1 MRVMSALALALAL
14 FAAHASAADTGLAK
28 VRERALATRYRGYA
42 QIVPIGTLTVRAL
55 LDGTLKDFRLVP
67 GEAVR
72 AGQLLARMTG
82 PGFVQARTAVTRA
95 RAERT
100 LERRRLV
107 SVRHTYP
114 ALSSRNELDAAR
126 ARVTDAHARLA
137 AAEARLKF
145 LQSGA
150 EIRAPRAGVVLE
162 TFAVNGEQVA
172 QGAPLLRL
180 QARGGL
186 WVKGVFYGPGARTL
200 HPGMR
205 GRFEP
210 ADGGAPFAVTVRSV
224 LDPLRPD
231 GGRAVGCVPDGR
243 PPAWV
248 SGAAGT
254 LVLEGAVRTWRLVP
268 TRALIMDA
276 GRWWVLA
283 RRGGGGT
290 HRVAVTPG
298 PREGAWTAVR
308 GPLEAGDEVVVK
320 NAYRRFHRDFSRYFQ
335 NPS

>member
-1 MRVMSALALALAL
+1 MRVVLALALAL

-42 QIVPIGTLTVRAL
+42 QIVPIGTLTVHAL

-72 AGQLLARMTG
+72 AGQLLARVAG
-82 PGFVQARTAVTRA
+82 PGFARARAAVTRA

-100 LERRRLV
+100 LERRRLA
-107 SVRHTYP
+107 SVRRTYP

-126 ARVTDAHARLA
+126 ARVTDARARLA

-145 LQSGA
+145 LESGA
-150 EIRAPRAGVVLE
+150 EVRAPRAGVVLE
-162 TFAVNGEQVA
+162 TFAVDGEQVA
-172 QGAPLLRL
+172 RGAPLLRL

-186 WVKGVFYGPGARTL
+186 WAKGVFYGSGARAL

-243 PPAWV
+243 PSAWV

-254 LVLEGAVRTWRLVP
+254 LVLEGPVRTWRLVP
-268 TRALIMDA
+268 TQALIMDA
-276 GRWWVLA
+276 GRWWVLVQQ
-283 RRGGGGT
+283 GGGGT

-298 PREGAWTAVR
+298 PREGTWTAVR
-308 GPLEAGDEVVVK
+308 GPLETGDEVVVK
-320 NAYRRFHRDFSRYFQ
+320 DAYRRFHRDFSHRFQ